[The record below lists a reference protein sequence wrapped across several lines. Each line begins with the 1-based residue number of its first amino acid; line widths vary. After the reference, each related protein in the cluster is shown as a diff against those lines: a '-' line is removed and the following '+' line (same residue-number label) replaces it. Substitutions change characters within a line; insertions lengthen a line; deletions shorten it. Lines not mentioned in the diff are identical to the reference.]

1 MDRLD
6 TIRNMSP
13 FFRLVSHRALL
24 PLLLALAVLT
34 AWLPVQLCAQAT
46 HVLDASALHP
56 PAGARVAIVE
66 FSDLECPACA
76 HANPLL
82 MQAVAQY
89 KIPWVR
95 HDMVIPGHPWSPVAS
110 VDARFFDSKGNGL
123 GDEYRNAVFANQ
135 TYIYNVN
142 VLIQFTQKF
151 AQDHHVTLPFSID
164 PEGKLEAAVKA
175 DTELGRRTGVLHTP
189 TIFIVTEHSKSAP
202 YIEVQNPDTDLYKTI
217 DQALEDTKEAAAPP
231 HRAARHK

>member
-1 MDRLD
+1 MHRLD
-6 TIRNMSP
+6 TMLNMPS
-13 FFRLVSHRALL
+13 FFRFVSQRALL
-24 PLLLALAVLT
+24 TLLFALALAPV
-34 AWLPVQLCAQAT
+34 WLPAPLCAQAT
-46 HVLDASALHP
+46 PVLDASALHP
-56 PAGARVAIVE
+56 PAGANVAIVE

-89 KIPWVR
+89 KIPWVH
-95 HDMVIPGHPWSPVAS
+95 HDMLVPGHPWSPVAA
-110 VDARFFDSKGNGL
+110 VDARWFDTKGNGL

-135 TYIYNVN
+135 IYIYNVN

-175 DTELGRRTGVLHTP
+175 DTELGRRTGVQRTP
-189 TIFIVTEHSKSAP
+189 TIFIVTAHSKGAP
-202 YIEVQNPDTDLYKTI
+202 YIEVQHPDTDLYKTI
-217 DQALEDTKEAAAPP
+217 DQALEDTKQAPPPP
-231 HRAARHK
+231 HRATRHK